1 MRVKKLVA
9 TIGSV
14 LTVAAGSA
22 AMSTA
27 TATTAAA
34 DPASCPSMYVVAI
47 PGTWETS
54 SGAAPRPGMLTAVT
68 DRIASSEIRTEYVS
82 YPATAFPW
90 EGGIYG
96 ESRAIATANAGGML
110 KSMADRCGATRFGII
125 GYSQGADAAGDLAA
139 SIGTGLG
146 VVPADKVVAVGL
158 ISDPKRSDAD
168 ALVGPEV
175 VGTGVGGPRVGGFG
189 YVSPVVRTF
198 CAVGD
203 LYCSTPKDDYVARL
217 AGFLAVSSDPSPDVA
232 AKAQQDA
239 QILLGDI
246 ASAGGLPVLQGQL
259 SDQAN
264 EQRRREIEAFYR
276 SGIHQEYASYAVDS
290 SGVSA
295 TTWLANYLVGA
306 SGR

>member
-9 TIGSV
+9 TLGALAAVVAGTSA
-14 LTVAAGSA
+14 LTAGQAS
-22 AMSTA
+22 
-27 TATTAAA
+27 A
-34 DPASCPSMYVVAI
+34 DPADCPRLYVAAI

-68 DRIASSEIRTEYVS
+68 DRIASSDILTEYVA

-90 EGGIYG
+90 EGGVYG

-110 KSMADRCGATRFGII
+110 KAMADRCGATKLAVI

-139 SIGTGLG
+139 SIGSGVG
-146 VVPADKVVAVGL
+146 VVPADRLVAVGL
-158 ISDPKRSDAD
+158 ISDPKRSDTD

-189 YVSPVVRTF
+189 FVSPVVRTF

-203 LYCSTPKDDYVARL
+203 LYCSTPKDDYIARL
-217 AGFLAVSSDPSPDVA
+217 AGFLAVSSDPNPSVVE
-232 AKAQQDA
+232 KAQQEA
-239 QILLGDI
+239 QVLLGDI

-264 EQRRREIEAFYR
+264 EQRRREIDAFYR
-276 SGIHQEYASYAVDS
+276 SGIHQEYGSYAVDAN
-290 SGVSA
+290 GTSA
-295 TTWLANYLVGA
+295 TTWLANYLVAA
-306 SGR
+306 SNS

>member
-1 MRVKKLVA
+1 MRVNKLFA
-9 TIGSV
+9 
-14 LTVAAGSA
+14 TVAVLGAVVSGIAVSA
-22 AMSTA
+22 TP
-27 TATTAAA
+27 AAVA
-34 DPASCPSMYVVAI
+34 DPGDCPRMYVVAV

-54 SGAAPRPGMLTAVT
+54 SGAAPQPGMLTQVT
-68 DRIASSEIRTEYVS
+68 DRIASSDIRTDYVS

-96 ESRAIATANAGGML
+96 ESRAVATANAAGMIEA
-110 KSMADRCGATRFGII
+110 MADRCGETKFGII

-139 SIGTGLG
+139 SIGTGRG
-146 VVPADKVVAVGL
+146 VVPADRLAAVGL
-158 ISDPKRSDAD
+158 ISDPKRSDTD
-168 ALVGPEV
+168 ALVGPDV

-217 AGFLAVSSDPSPDVA
+217 AGFLAVTSDPDPDVA
-232 AKAQQDA
+232 ARAQQEA
-239 QILLGDI
+239 QALVGDI

-276 SGIHQEYASYAVDS
+276 SGVHQEYGSYPVDAN
-290 SGVSA
+290 GTSA
-295 TTWLANYLVGA
+295 TAWLANYLVGA
-306 SGR
+306 SRT

>member
-9 TIGSV
+9 TIGSIAAV
-14 LTVAAGSA
+14 LAGTSVLSA
-22 AMSTA
+22 PTA
-27 TATTAAA
+27 SA
-34 DPASCPSMYVVAI
+34 DPWCPDLYVVAI

-54 SGAAPRPGMLTAVT
+54 SGAAPKPGMLTAVT
-68 DRIASSEIRTEYVS
+68 DRIDGSGIRTDYVS

-90 EGGIYG
+90 EGGVYG
-96 ESRAIATANAGGML
+96 ESRAVATANAGGML
-110 KSMADRCGATRFGII
+110 AAMASQCGATKFGII

-146 VVPADKVVAVGL
+146 VVPADRVAAVGL
-158 ISDPKRSDAD
+158 ISDPKRSDSD

-189 YVSPVVRTF
+189 YVSPVVKTF

-217 AGFLAVSSDPSPDVA
+217 AGFLAVSSDPTPDVVA
-232 AKAQQDA
+232 QAQQDA
-239 QILLGDI
+239 QVLLGDI

-276 SGIHQEYASYAVDS
+276 SGIHQEYGSYTVDS
-290 SGVSA
+290 NGTSA
-295 TTWLANYLVGA
+295 TTWLANYLRDSV
-306 SGR
+306 

>member
-9 TIGSV
+9 TVGSV
-14 LTVAAGSA
+14 VAVLAG
-22 AMSTA
+22 A
-27 TATTAAA
+27 TALPAATASA
-34 DPASCPSMYVVAI
+34 DPGTCPSLYVVAI

-54 SGAAPRPGMLTAVT
+54 SGAAPKPGMLTAVT
-68 DRIASSEIRTEYVS
+68 DRIASADIRADYVS

-96 ESRAIATANAGGML
+96 ESRAVATANAGGMI
-110 KSMADRCGATRFGII
+110 KAMADQCGATKFGIV

-146 VVPADKVVAVGL
+146 VVPADRVVAVGL

-168 ALVGPEV
+168 ALVGPAV

-189 YVSPVVRTF
+189 FVSPVVKTF

-203 LYCSTPKDDYVARL
+203 LYCSTPKDDYVSRL
-217 AGFLAVSSDPSPDVA
+217 AGFLAVSSDPNPDVA
-232 AKAQQDA
+232 AKAQQEA
-239 QILLGDI
+239 QILLGDLT
-246 ASAGGLPVLQGQL
+246 AAGGLPVLQGQL
-259 SDQAN
+259 TDQAN

-290 SGVSA
+290 NGTSA
-295 TTWLANYLVGA
+295 TTWLANYLRD
-306 SGR
+306 SI

>member
-1 MRVKKLVA
+1 MRVKKFVA

-14 LTVAAGSA
+14 VAVVAGVSTLPTV
-22 AMSTA
+22 TA
-27 TATTAAA
+27 SA
-34 DPASCPSMYVVAI
+34 DPASCPGLYVVAI

-54 SGAAPRPGMLTAVT
+54 SGAAPKPGMLTAVT
-68 DRIASSEIRTEYVS
+68 DRIASSDIRTDYVS

-96 ESRAIATANAGGML
+96 ESRAVATANAGGMI
-110 KSMADRCGATRFGII
+110 KAMADQCGATKFGII

-146 VVPADKVVAVGL
+146 VVPADRVVAVGL

-168 ALVGPEV
+168 ALVGPAV

-189 YVSPVVRTF
+189 FVSPVVRTF

-217 AGFLAVSSDPSPDVA
+217 AGFLAVSSDPNPAVA
-232 AKAQQDA
+232 AQAQQDA
-239 QILLGDI
+239 EVLLGDI

-264 EQRRREIEAFYR
+264 AQRRREIEAFYR
-276 SGIHQEYASYAVDS
+276 SGIHQEYGSYAVDS
-290 SGVSA
+290 NGTSA
-295 TTWLANYLVGA
+295 TSWLANYLRD
-306 SGR
+306 SI

>member
-9 TIGSV
+9 TV
-14 LTVAAGSA
+14 GSA
-22 AMSTA
+22 LAVIAGVGVLPTA
-27 TATTAAA
+27 TASA
-34 DPASCPSMYVVAI
+34 DPGSCPSLYVVAV

-54 SGAAPRPGMLTAVT
+54 SGAAPKPGMLTAVT
-68 DRIASSEIRTEYVS
+68 DRIASSSIRTDYVS

-90 EGGIYG
+90 EGGVYG
-96 ESRAIATANAGGML
+96 ESRAVATANAGGMI
-110 KSMADRCGATRFGII
+110 KAMADQCGTTKFGII

-146 VVPADKVVAVGL
+146 VVPADRVVAVGL
-158 ISDPKRSDAD
+158 ISDPKRSDVD

-217 AGFLAVSSDPSPDVA
+217 AGFLAVSSDPSPSVA
-232 AKAQQDA
+232 AQAQKDA
-239 QILLGDI
+239 EVLLGDI
-246 ASAGGLPVLQGQL
+246 AAAGGLPVLQGQL

-276 SGIHQEYASYAVDS
+276 SGIHQEYGSYAVDS
-290 SGVSA
+290 NGTSA
-295 TTWLANYLVGA
+295 TTWLANYLRD
-306 SGR
+306 SI

>member
-1 MRVKKLVA
+1 MRVNKLFATVGVIGAVVA
-9 TIGSV
+9 GISV
-14 LTVAAGSA
+14 SA
-22 AMSTA
+22 SPTA
-27 TATTAAA
+27 VA
-34 DPASCPSMYVVAI
+34 DPGDCPSLYVVAV

-54 SGAAPRPGMLTAVT
+54 SGAAPKPGMLTQVT
-68 DRIASSEIRTEYVS
+68 DRLASSDIRTDYVS

-96 ESRAIATANAGGML
+96 ESRAVATANAGSMI
-110 KSMADRCGATRFGII
+110 KAMADRCDATRFGII

-139 SIGTGLG
+139 SIGSGLG
-146 VVPADKVVAVGL
+146 VVPADRVAAVGL
-158 ISDPKRSDAD
+158 ISDPKRSDSD
-168 ALVGPEV
+168 ALVGPDV

-189 YVSPVVRTF
+189 AVSPVVRTF

-217 AGFLAVSSDPSPDVA
+217 AGFLAVSSNPDPDVVA
-232 AKAQQDA
+232 ETQQDVGV
-239 QILLGDI
+239 LLGDI

-276 SGIHQEYASYAVDS
+276 SGVHQEYGSYAVDAN
-290 SGVSA
+290 GTSA
-295 TTWLANYLVGA
+295 TAWLANYLVGA
-306 SGR
+306 SRM

>member
-1 MRVKKLVA
+1 MRVKKFVA

-14 LTVAAGSA
+14 VAVVAGVSTLPTV
-22 AMSTA
+22 TA
-27 TATTAAA
+27 SA
-34 DPASCPSMYVVAI
+34 DPASCPGLYVVAI

-54 SGAAPRPGMLTAVT
+54 SGAAPKPGMLTAVT
-68 DRIASSEIRTEYVS
+68 DRIASSDIRTDYVS

-96 ESRAIATANAGGML
+96 ESRAVATANAGGMI
-110 KSMADRCGATRFGII
+110 KAMADQCSATKFGII

-146 VVPADKVVAVGL
+146 VVPADRVVAVGL
-158 ISDPKRSDAD
+158 VSDPKRSDAD
-168 ALVGPEV
+168 ALVGPQV

-189 YVSPVVRTF
+189 FVSPVVRTF

-217 AGFLAVSSDPSPDVA
+217 AGFLAMSSDPNPAVVA
-232 AKAQQDA
+232 HAQQDA
-239 QILLGDI
+239 DVLLGDI

-259 SDQAN
+259 SNQAN

-276 SGIHQEYASYAVDS
+276 SGIHQEYGSYAVDS
-290 SGVSA
+290 NGTSA
-295 TTWLANYLVGA
+295 TTWLANYLRD
-306 SGR
+306 SI